1 LLFVYCNGF
10 RFCGNFPPVSS
21 VSARALSTSEAQAPG
36 KKLSIVSVRA
46 RLESGQFEF
55 VRAKMEP
62 AISVDLSRI
71 RAAHERI
78 RACIKRTPV
87 LTSSRLDA
95 ASGASL
101 FFKCEN
107 FQKIGAFK
115 ARGATN
121 AVFALDDA
129 IARAGVATHSSG
141 NHGAAVARAAKLRG
155 ISAHIV
161 MPSNSAK
168 VKVHAVESYGA
179 HIIFCEPTEEAREVA
194 CAKVIKKTGATL
206 IHSFESED
214 VMAGQGTAV
223 VELLEDVAGLD
234 LVMCPVGGGGLL
246 SGTAVA
252 SKSMRPK
259 IKVIAVEPQNADDAA
274 QSFRAG
280 RRMVTKK
287 KFTIAD
293 GLRTNVGEPNFAI
306 IQRYVDDIVTVSED
320 AIISAMRT
328 IWETMKIIIE
338 PSAAVPYG
346 AIGECK
352 IDVAGKRVG
361 IILTGGNVDL
371 DAVPWMQGTT
381 GIAA

>member
-1 LLFVYCNGF
+1 MQVISH
-10 RFCGNFPPVSS
+10 RP
-21 VSARALSTSEAQAPG
+21 
-36 KKLSIVSVRA
+36 SISID
-46 RLESGQFEF
+46 FD
-55 VRAKMEP
+55 K
-62 AISVDLSRI
+62 I

-78 RACIKRTPV
+78 RAYINRTPV
-87 LTSSRLDA
+87 LTSLRLDE

-129 IARAGVATHSSG
+129 TARHGVATHSSG

-155 ISAHIV
+155 IPAHIV

-168 VKVHAVESYGA
+168 VKVRAVESYGA
-179 HIIFCEPTEEAREVA
+179 HIVFCEPMEEAREA
-194 CAKVIKKTGATL
+194 QCAEVIKKTSAML
-206 IHSFESED
+206 IHSFENAD
-214 VMAGQGTAV
+214 VMAGQGTAAM
-223 VELLEDVAGLD
+223 ELLEEVPDLD

-252 SKSMRPK
+252 AKSMQPK
-259 IKVIAVEPQNADDAA
+259 IKVVAAEPENVDDSA

-280 RRMVTKK
+280 KRIVTEK

-293 GLRTNVGEPNFAI
+293 GLRTNIGEPNFAI
-306 IQRYVDDIVTVSED
+306 VQRYVDDIVTVSEA
-320 AIISAMRT
+320 AIVSAMRT

-338 PSAAVPYG
+338 PSAAVPYA
-346 AIGECK
+346 AIQERK
-352 IDVAGKRVG
+352 IDIAGKCVG

-371 DAVPWMQGTT
+371 DALPWVK
-381 GIAA
+381 